1 VSILLLLAAL
11 AVIAGIALVAAGV
24 GASMPEP
31 DPDRRPF
38 GVLPAGQD
46 VTGDD
51 VERVRF
57 SLAFRGY
64 RMDEVDAVLE
74 RLSAELAARDA
85 HIAELEGH
93 G

>member
-1 VSILLLLAAL
+1 MSILLLLAAL

-38 GVLPAGQD
+38 GVLPAGQE

-51 VERVRF
+51 LERLRF